1 MAEMVSEMTGVS
13 YSELIGGTS
22 VPVITKNVTLKG
34 VTAEYIRGTLLS
46 LVGGKYEICDTTGT
60 GDGGTEPN
68 PAKVASAILA
78 EDVKLTGSDIIVTVY
93 VSGMF
98 NREKLVLQK
107 EDDTIEA
114 HEEELR
120 DVGIYLTSLK

>member
-34 VTAEYIRGTLLS
+34 VTAEYTRGTLLS
-46 LVGGKYEICDTTGT
+46 LVGDKYEICDTTGT

-68 PAKVASAILA
+68 PAKVASAVLA
-78 EDVKLTGSDIIVTVY
+78 EDVKLTGSDTVATVY

-98 NREKLVLQK
+98 NREKLILKK
-107 EDDTIEA
+107 EDDTVEA

>member
-1 MAEMVSEMTGVS
+1 MTEMVSEMTGVS

-34 VTAEYIRGTLLS
+34 VTAEYTRGTLLS
-46 LVGGKYEICDTTGT
+46 LVDGKYEICDTT
-60 GDGGTEPN
+60 DAN
-68 PAKVASAILA
+68 PAKVASAVLA
-78 EDVKLTGSDIIVTVY
+78 EDVKLTGSDTVTTVY

-98 NREKLVLQK
+98 NREKLILQK
-107 EDDTIEA
+107 EDDTVDA

-120 DVGIYLTSLK
+120 DAGIYLTSLK

>member
-60 GDGGTEPN
+60 GDGGTEPD

>member
-1 MAEMVSEMTGVS
+1 MAEMVSEMTGVN

-34 VTAEYIRGTLLS
+34 VTAEYTRGTLLS

-60 GDGGTEPN
+60 GDDSTEPN
-68 PAKVASAILA
+68 PAKVASAVLA
-78 EDVKLTGSDIIVTVY
+78 EDVKLTGSDIVATVY

-98 NREKLVLQK
+98 NREKLILKK
-107 EDDTIEA
+107 EDDTVEA